1 MLGHE
6 HDFREHTDVLGVQK
20 QEVRKEYC
28 CMTPDTPSQSRKV
41 LDQDASGKLYKKY
54 HVTTES

>member
-28 CMTPDTPSQSRKV
+28 CMTPDTPS
-41 LDQDASGKLYKKY
+41 
-54 HVTTES
+54 